1 MALSALLLLLPLLL
15 NVQNIPDESVQSDVK
30 AVGSA
35 ISSLEQWKDPRNSL
49 ASLDSQL
56 TEPQR
61 ALAKMFWELETIE
74 KEKPKAPPQFD
85 LGLFSEAL
93 EAMVEMNEEA
103 KEVKL
108 RKDKLIEW
116 AGGEKANEEKEG
128 KTKEEETMPEVRV
141 NENGK
146 VEVTNGAGGDG
157 KMEVK
162 RRKDENGNEQVVV
175 TFVKREG
182 TEEPAK
188 KPKTEMQTEE
198 EQKKEGEEDNPRK
211 GQEEAKMEQ
220 DNGEGATKMDS
231 ANSAKSAVPMP
242 TILSSPAAPAEEE
255 EKASNALTEANGRK
269 KVHKDEER
277 FIVLMEDNG
286 STGNAN
292 ERQLEIV
299 RMPKVERD
307 FGSEL
312 FGLPQPS
319 NGGQSPMDMFFNL
332 FGRKKRETVQE
343 GRKKRSIENLA
354 NLGKPGSEFV
364 TKMAEQAKN
373 GDKQDEK
380 AEIKQY
386 LEKGVANAQ
395 GNKKA
400 EKLAFVWYSELL
412 YWTTKWIEALEN
424 RVMGVKPEL
433 AQQFVFSK
441 TGMAAYKELK
451 EEVDKC
457 EAKLAKLKEWIGDYF
472 K

>member
-30 AVGSA
+30 AVDSA

-85 LGLFSEAL
+85 LGLFLEAL

-108 RKDKLIEW
+108 RKDKLTEW
-116 AGGEKANEEKEG
+116 AGGEKANEG
-128 KTKEEETMPEVRV
+128 KTKEEETVPEVRV
-141 NENGK
+141 NENVK

-162 RRKDENGNEQVVV
+162 RGKDENGNEQVVV
-175 TFVKREG
+175 TFVKRDG
-182 TEEPAK
+182 TEGK
-188 KPKTEMQTEE
+188 TEE
-198 EQKKEGEEDNPRK
+198 EQKKEEKDNLRK
-211 GQEEAKMEQ
+211 GREEVKMEQ
-220 DNGEGATKMDS
+220 DNVEGAPKTDS
-231 ANSAKSAVPMP
+231 ANSAKSPIPMP

-255 EKASNALTEANGRK
+255 EKANDAFTEANVRK
-269 KVHKDEER
+269 KVKKDEEM
-277 FIVLMEDNG
+277 FIIMTDDNG
-286 STGNAN
+286 RTGNAN
-292 ERQLEIV
+292 ERQMEFV
-299 RMPKVERD
+299 RMPKKVGRD

-319 NGGQSPMDMFFNL
+319 NGGQSPMEMFFNL

-373 GDKQDEK
+373 DDKQDEK

-386 LEKGVANAQ
+386 LEKGVATAE

-400 EKLAFVWYSELL
+400 EKLAYVWYSELL
-412 YWTTKWIEALEN
+412 YWTNKWIEALEN